1 MDKVL
6 KDKGNDIKQNSA
18 DVDSHIK
25 DAVVAKLGDRY
36 DGLLYVSI
44 TEDAKKDPVTIF
56 RLSQHV
62 SRFIPN
68 WEREKAF
75 YKRLGLLADYFV
87 HPDDRDYFLTQ
98 TRRDVILKRAENE
111 QTVLV
116 NFRSIVDSK
125 HHDFQMSFTPD
136 RDEEGKII
144 GVVVGLYNND
154 DVLKVQRDAIIFQ
167 KAIMQDIVCV
177 FRVSF
182 TRDIVYFPVI
192 QMEDGKEVDISKRFG
207 ERIESLQEII
217 RRTAERDIHANDREK
232 FINFF
237 KIDNIKSC
245 FENGES
251 NPSIVCRTK
260 NNKAGLW
267 NYERFACFINK
278 DDYNDDLYGIC
289 VAYDANVEVIR
300 QKKLEEAKEEA
311 ESANRAKSAFLFN
324 MSHDIRTPMNAI
336 IGFTEK
342 ARRNINNPEI
352 VEDCL
357 NKVQKSNNF
366 LLQLINDVLD
376 MARIESGKMVLEE
389 DIWNLPSRCQELADM
404 LRSSMQ
410 EKGITFICN
419 FEDIKHAFVWQDAL
433 RVRQIMLNILSN
445 ALKYT
450 KSGGTVIFSTHEV
463 PSDKNDYASFE
474 FIIEDTGIGMS
485 KEFLSHLFEQ
495 FSREKTSTEDNTA
508 GTGLGMA
515 IVKKLVDTLD
525 GTVKVESEQGK
536 GTKVT
541 VNLSFRIA
549 MPEHTGK
556 AVETEADESFL
567 VGLKI
572 LVVEDNDLNREIAS
586 DLLSE
591 YGAIVDTAEDGMA
604 AVKKLKRAETG
615 QYDIVLMD
623 IQMPNMNGYE
633 TTHVIR
639 SLNKTVSSI
648 PIIAMTANAF
658 EEDKKKALE
667 SGMRGHVSKPI
678 DVKELLQAIRSALD

>member
-1 MDKVL
+1 MDKDI
-6 KDKGNDIKQNSA
+6 KDKGNDIKQKSA
-18 DVDSHIK
+18 DADSYIK

-36 DGLLYVSI
+36 DGLMYVSRMDNEE
-44 TEDAKKDPVTIF
+44 EDPSTIF
-56 RLSQHV
+56 RLSPYV
-62 SRFIPN
+62 KRFIPN
-68 WEREKAF
+68 WEDDIPF
-75 YKRLGLLADYFV
+75 IKRLDLLADYLV
-87 HPDDRDYFLTQ
+87 HPDDREYFLAQ
-98 TRRDVILKRAENE
+98 TRRDTLLKRAQNE
-111 QTVLV
+111 QNIIV

-136 RDEEGKII
+136 RNEQGDII
-144 GVVVGLYNND
+144 GFVVGLFNND
-154 DVLKVQRDAIIFQ
+154 DVLQVQRDATIFQ
-167 KAIMQDIVCV
+167 KAIMQEAICI

-192 QMEDGKEVDISKRFG
+192 MKVNGKEVDISKRFG
-207 ERIESLQEII
+207 ERIESFQEII
-217 RRTAERDIHANDREK
+217 RRTAENDIHGNDRKK
-232 FINFF
+232 FRDFF
-237 KIDNIKSC
+237 DLQNIKSC

-251 NPSIVCRTK
+251 NPSIVCRVK
-260 NNKAGLW
+260 SDDGQW
-267 NYERFACFINK
+267 DYQRFACYINR
-278 DDYNDDLYGIC
+278 DDFNDDLYGIC
-289 VAYDANVEVIR
+289 VAYDANLEVIR

-342 ARRNINNPEI
+342 ARRNINDPQI

-389 DIWNLPSRCQELADM
+389 DVWNLPSRCQELADM

-410 EKGITFICN
+410 ERGITFVCD
-419 FEDIKHAFVWQDAL
+419 FDDIKNAFVWQDAL
-433 RVRQIMLNILSN
+433 RVRQILLNILSN

-450 KSGGTVIFSTHEV
+450 KSGGRVDFSVHEV
-463 PSDKNDYASFE
+463 PCKKEGYASFD

-495 FSREKTSTEDNTA
+495 FSREKSSTEDGTA

-515 IVKKLVDTLD
+515 IVKKLVETLD
-525 GTVKVESEQGK
+525 GKINVESEQGK

-541 VNLSFRIA
+541 VNLTFRIA

-556 AVETEADESFL
+556 AVETEEDETFL
-567 VGLKI
+567 VDLKI
-572 LVVEDNDLNREIAS
+572 LVVEDNDLNREIAH
-586 DLLSE
+586 DLLTE
-591 YGAIVDTAEDGMA
+591 FGAIVDTAEDGMEA
-604 AVKKLKRAETG
+604 IKKLKRAATG

-623 IQMPNMNGYE
+623 IQMPNLNGYE

-667 SGMRGHVSKPI
+667 SGMSGHVSKPI
-678 DVKELLQAIRSALD
+678 DVKELLQAIRKALD